1 MTRQEQLK
9 SIGYLLVSDI
19 AEKLFMH
26 KSTVKR
32 TIKKLDLLPFEKRYY
47 SEEQIELIKNYRG

>member
-26 KSTVKR
+26 RSAVKR
-32 TIKKLDLLPFEKRYY
+32 TIKKLELVPFEKRYY

>member
-26 KSTVKR
+26 KRTVKI
-32 TIKKLDLLPFEKRYY
+32 TIKKLELVPFEKRYY
-47 SEEQIELIKNYRG
+47 SEEQIELIKEFRG